1 MDYIKRHHDIMDRV
15 HLHYEYAIR
24 HYGRDNVLGVFL
36 YGSQNYE
43 CDNEGADVDTKCI
56 LLPDLYHLAIHPYQ
70 TTHLHIPREEGQ
82 DPEVC
87 ECMTLQH
94 MVANWKKQNPNF
106 LEIMFTSFYVM
117 NPEYEEIWWDYLDT
131 HREHIARYD
140 VRQGIM
146 SIAHQAK
153 NTIRQGPM
161 DGKKIG
167 NGYRLM
173 NLLCAYEAGKP
184 YKNCLVPTPD
194 CEMIRRL
201 KAGRLPVQEYDAEV
215 LISFFDGMIAKYEE
229 QEKEVNRALD
239 RSLENFIMDMIR
251 RRIMNED

>member
-15 HLHYEYAIR
+15 YLHYEYAVA

-56 LLPDLYHLAIHPYQ
+56 LLPDLYHLAIHPYE
-70 TTHLHIPREEGQ
+70 TKHIHILREEGQ

-87 ECMTLQH
+87 ECMTIQH
-94 MVANWKKQNPNF
+94 MVHNWKKQNPNF
-106 LEIMFTSFYVM
+106 LEIMFTRFYVI
-117 NPEYEEIWWDYLDT
+117 NPEYKDLWRNYLDT

-146 SIAHQAK
+146 SVAHQAL
-153 NTIRQGPM
+153 NTIKQGPF

-167 NGYRLM
+167 NARRLLY
-173 NLLCAYEAGKP
+173 LLHAYDVGLP
-184 YKNCLVPTPD
+184 YKDCLIPADNVF
-194 CEMIRRL
+194 IKAL
-201 KAGRLPVQEYDAEV
+201 KAGRVAVKEGEADMLSAA
-215 LISFFDGMIAKYEE
+215 FDEMIAKYENV
-229 QEKEVNRALD
+229 EVGKNKALEI
-239 RSLENFIMDMIR
+239 SLENFVMDMIR

>member
-1 MDYIKRHHDIMDRV
+1 MDFIKRHHDIMDRV
-15 HLHYEYAIR
+15 HLHYEYAVS
-24 HYGRDNVLGVFL
+24 HYGRENVLGVFL

-56 LLPDLYHLAIHPYQ
+56 LLSDLYHLAIRPYE
-70 TTHLHIPREEGQ
+70 TKHLHVPREEGQ

-106 LEIMFTSFYVM
+106 LEIMFTYFYVL
-117 NPEYEEIWWDYLDT
+117 NPEYEDIWWSYIAGY
-131 HREHIARYD
+131 REHIARYD

-146 SIAHQAK
+146 SVAHQAL
-153 NTIRQGPM
+153 NTIKQGPM

-167 NGYRLM
+167 NARRLLY
-173 NLLCAYEAGKP
+173 LLHAYDVGLP
-184 YKNCLVPTPD
+184 YKDCLIPPD
-194 CEMIRRL
+194 NVFIKAL
-201 KAGRLPVQEYDAEV
+201 KAGRVPVKEGEADTLSAAFRE
-215 LISFFDGMIAKYEE
+215 MIDKYEE
-229 QEKEVNRALD
+229 RESGVNRALD
-239 RSLENFIMDMIR
+239 CSLDNFVMDMIR